1 MTIEN
6 QLRIANDVM
15 LTRFIRENPIWYK
28 RLNRNP
34 DSFNDMVMDMKSKY
48 KLTTTD
54 RINNTLNSI
63 NMLKTF
69 LEVLN

>member
-6 QLRIANDVM
+6 QLRISNDAM
-15 LTRFIRENPIWYK
+15 LMRFIRENPIWYK

-69 LEVLN
+69 LEVLK

>member
-6 QLRIANDVM
+6 QLRISNDAM

-69 LEVLN
+69 LEVLK